1 MINMAD
7 TVIPVA
13 LRQKAWAKETWTAAV
28 KESFFANFMGK
39 SSDSLI
45 QIKEELKKE
54 SGDQIT
60 ISLRMPLL
68 SDGVVDDDML
78 EGNEEAMQYFD
89 FSVPIHQY
97 RNAVRLKGK
106 MEEQRTAKNLRA
118 EAKDALKDWYTEKMD
133 NMIFSALSQNPSPRR
148 TIFAG
153 TAAAVDT
160 LTDADKFSTAVISKA
175 KRAASKRVIYNS
187 NHVLPKIR
195 PLKVNGKKA
204 YIMLITL
211 EQLRDLRSDPVWVSA
226 QENANVRGED
236 NPILSGSEGIYDGV
250 IIYAHERVTITP
262 TGDAGANVG
271 HALLLGA
278 QAGAFAVG
286 GEQEWNEET
295 FDYKNKTGFEV
306 GSIFGIAKSQFDTE
320 DFAVI
325 HVLTG
330 NKAD

>member
-1 MINMAD
+1 MAD

-39 SSDSLI
+39 TSDSLI

-68 SDGVVDDDML
+68 GEGVEDDDVL

-89 FSVPIHQY
+89 FSVQINQLRH
-97 RNAVRLKGK
+97 AVRLKGK
-106 MEEQRTAKNLRA
+106 MDEKRTAKNLRA
-118 EAKDALKDWYTEKMD
+118 EAKDALKDWYTEKID
-133 NMIFSALSQNPSPRR
+133 SKIFGALAASPSARR
-148 TIFAG
+148 TIYPGAVV
-153 TAAAVDT
+153 AASA

-175 KRAASKRVIYNS
+175 KRAASKRTIYNTT
-187 NHVLPKIR
+187 HVLPKIR

-211 EQLRDLRSDPVWVSA
+211 EQLRDLRNDPVWVSA
-226 QENANVRGED
+226 QENANVRGEE
-236 NPILSGSEGIYDGV
+236 NPILSGSEGVYDGV
-250 IIYAHERVTITP
+250 IIYAHESVPVTA
-262 TGDAGANVG
+262 TGASGANVG
-271 HALLLGA
+271 HAMLLGA

-306 GSIFGIAKSQFDTE
+306 GSIFGIAKSKFDSE